1 MNDTARER
9 RETTRVTLLR
19 HGEPVGGTRYRG
31 SRDDPL
37 SEAGW
42 AQLRAA
48 VQERA
53 WEVIVSSPLQRCHA
67 FAAELA
73 ERNGWPIEHEARFRE
88 IGFGDWEGLTVAEV
102 QARWGDAPAR
112 FWREPHA
119 FTPPGGEPAEA
130 FAERVQAGWQALLQ
144 RHRGRRVLVVAHG
157 GVLRMVARSV
167 LEMPVANAWRFRLHY
182 AARVEIA
189 VQHHGGYD
197 LPVLEFLGGGTP
209 QA

>member
-67 FAAELA
+67 FSAELA

-130 FAERVQAGWQALLQ
+130 FAERVRAGWQALLQ
-144 RHRGRRVLVVAHG
+144 RLQ
-157 GVLRMVARSV
+157 LR
-167 LEMPVANAWRFRLHY
+167 
-182 AARVEIA
+182 
-189 VQHHGGYD
+189 QHC
-197 LPVLEFLGGGTP
+197 L
-209 QA
+209 